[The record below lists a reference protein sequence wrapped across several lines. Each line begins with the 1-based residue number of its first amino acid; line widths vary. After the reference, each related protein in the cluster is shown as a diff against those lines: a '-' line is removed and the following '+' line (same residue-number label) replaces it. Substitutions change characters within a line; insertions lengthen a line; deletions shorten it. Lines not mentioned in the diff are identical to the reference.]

1 MQIIG
6 EYVGMCCF
14 CSWFISCKNLNPI
27 ATTKVVAPFVLNNE
41 KGTSLYDLMEI
52 DDCFVKEQL
61 NHYKIMKVCDDEG
74 KDSLAWW
81 KLHEGQFSYVAFL
94 AW

>member
-1 MQIIG
+1 
-6 EYVGMCCF
+6 
-14 CSWFISCKNLNPI
+14 LNPI

-74 KDSLAWW
+74 KDSLA
-81 KLHEGQFSYVAFL
+81 
-94 AW
+94 